1 MADSKKIE
9 QFKKVILQKLQEI
22 NTKDQEEIKFKEKII
37 RVIKNIS
44 E

>member
-9 QFKKVILQKLQEI
+9 QLKKVILKKLKEI

-44 E
+44 D

>member
-9 QFKKVILQKLQEI
+9 QLKKVILKKLKEI

-37 RVIKNIS
+37 RVINNIS